1 MKNSL
6 FVLLLALVTTASASP
21 LKIELPP
28 EIPNFKAAPGV
39 ELAMQQCLVCHSSEY
54 ITTQPPLSRVAWK
67 ASVEKMKGKFGAQIS
82 PEQIESL
89 VDYLAKSYGPP
100 TP

>member
-1 MKNSL
+1 VKNSL
-6 FVLLLALVTTASASP
+6 FVLLSALVTTASASP

-28 EIPNFKAAPGV
+28 ENPNFKAGPGL

-67 ASVEKMKGKFGAQIS
+67 ASVEKMKGKFGAQI
-82 PEQIESL
+82 PPDQIESL

>member
-1 MKNSL
+1 MKNSF

-28 EIPNFKAAPGV
+28 ETPNFKAAPGV
-39 ELAMQQCLVCHSSEY
+39 EVAMQQCLVCHSSEY

-67 ASVEKMKGKFGAQIS
+67 ASVEKMKGKFGAQI
-82 PEQIESL
+82 PPDKIESL